1 MSISGKDRSDK
12 AVPKPTVPAGQKV
25 PVVRKVLKSKILLAS
40 LFLLVLGVTFLFL
53 ENTFYQYLD
62 EDGVLHES
70 FFLPLGCL
78 SLIFGGVGLLI
89 TAIIF
94 IWNYFKLGTSGGTP

>member
-1 MSISGKDRSDK
+1 MT
-12 AVPKPTVPAGQKV
+12 PPAGQKV
-25 PVVRKVLKSKILLAS
+25 PVVRRVLQSKIFWSS
-40 LFLLVLGVTFLFL
+40 LILLVLGFTFLFL

-78 SLIFGGVGLLI
+78 SLISGGLGLLVTGI
-89 TAIIF
+89 KL
-94 IWNYFKLGTSGGTP
+94 IWTYLRRNNNGSM

>member
-1 MSISGKDRSDK
+1 M
-12 AVPKPTVPAGQKV
+12 
-25 PVVRKVLKSKILLAS
+25 RKVLKSKIFLAS

-78 SLIFGGVGLLI
+78 SLIAGGFGLLI
-89 TAIIF
+89 TGIKL
-94 IWNYFKLGTSGGTP
+94 IWTYLRRNNNGSP

>member
-1 MSISGKDRSDK
+1 
-12 AVPKPTVPAGQKV
+12 
-25 PVVRKVLKSKILLAS
+25 VRKVLKSKIFLTS
-40 LFLLVLGVTFLFL
+40 LFLLVLGFASLFL

-78 SLIFGGVGLLI
+78 SLIAGGLGLLI
-89 TAIIF
+89 TGIKL
-94 IWNYFKLGTSGGTP
+94 IWACLGRNNRGSM

>member
-1 MSISGKDRSDK
+1 MSISGKDYSEK

-25 PVVRKVLKSKILLAS
+25 PVVRKVLKSKIFLAS

-78 SLIFGGVGLLI
+78 SLISGVLGLLVTGI
-89 TAIIF
+89 KL
-94 IWNYFKLGTSGGTP
+94 IWTYLRRNNNGSP

>member
-1 MSISGKDRSDK
+1 
-12 AVPKPTVPAGQKV
+12 
-25 PVVRKVLKSKILLAS
+25 
-40 LFLLVLGVTFLFL
+40 LGFIFLFL

>member
-1 MSISGKDRSDK
+1 LSISGKDRSDK

-25 PVVRKVLKSKILLAS
+25 PVVRKVLKSKIFLAS

-78 SLIFGGVGLLI
+78 SLIAGGFGLLI
-89 TAIIF
+89 TGIKL
-94 IWNYFKLGTSGGTP
+94 IWTYLRRNNNGSP

>member
-1 MSISGKDRSDK
+1 M
-12 AVPKPTVPAGQKV
+12 
-25 PVVRKVLKSKILLAS
+25 KSKIFLAS

-78 SLIFGGVGLLI
+78 SLIVGGLGLLI
-89 TAIIF
+89 TGIKL
-94 IWNYFKLGTSGGTP
+94 IWACLGRNNRGSM